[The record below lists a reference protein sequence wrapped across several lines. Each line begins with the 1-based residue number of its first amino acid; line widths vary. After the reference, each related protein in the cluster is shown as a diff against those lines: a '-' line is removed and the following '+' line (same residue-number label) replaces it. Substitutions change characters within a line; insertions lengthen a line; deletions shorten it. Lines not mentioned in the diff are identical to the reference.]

1 MITSKVK
8 VFFVSE
14 KKDTFAVGEVTK
26 HINGAIFNTGVVG
39 SLTVEAGAK
48 VGDII
53 DFGQCTLTA
62 VPDPINAQY
71 NRLEIN

>member
-8 VFFVSE
+8 VFYVSQ
-14 KKDTFAVGEVTK
+14 KANTFAVGEVTK
-26 HINGAIFNTGVVG
+26 HINGAIFKTGVVG

-48 VGDII
+48 VGDEI
-53 DFGQCTLTA
+53 DFGQCTITA
-62 VPDPINAQY
+62 VPDATNAQY